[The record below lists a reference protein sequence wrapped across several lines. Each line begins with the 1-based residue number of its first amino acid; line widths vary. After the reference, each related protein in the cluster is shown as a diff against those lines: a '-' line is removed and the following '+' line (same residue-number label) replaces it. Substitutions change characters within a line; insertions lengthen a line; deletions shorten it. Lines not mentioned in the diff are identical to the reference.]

1 MVVAS
6 GTPPAIVERL
16 GRELQLAIGNPE
28 VRSKML
34 ELGVEPTPS
43 DAAAMKD
50 YWNKQARYWPS
61 LIRERQISLD

>member
-1 MVVAS
+1 M
-6 GTPPAIVERL
+6 
-16 GRELQLAIGNPE
+16 AIGNPE